1 VNAYKSF
8 VMLETTVEQKTAVT
22 VYYIRRQLQRFFA

>member
-1 VNAYKSF
+1 
-8 VMLETTVEQKTAVT
+8 MLETTVEQKTAVT